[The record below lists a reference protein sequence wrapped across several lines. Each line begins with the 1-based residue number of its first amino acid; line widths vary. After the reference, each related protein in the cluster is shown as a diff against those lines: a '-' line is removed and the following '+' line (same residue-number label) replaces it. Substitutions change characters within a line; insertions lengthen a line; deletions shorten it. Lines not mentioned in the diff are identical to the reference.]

1 MNTQIFANIISSL
14 LLLVTGGMLC
24 ATYYFNKKQNEN
36 NQKTFTL
43 NYIEMENN
51 NKRLQEAKEWLNLS
65 MFEEDKI
72 STYADPVKYLTQK
85 RNIMESGKIF
95 NKNHLYIMEIIKATK
110 NAKILISKNII
121 NQDIY
126 LTARHED
133 ILIEHSIIYPYLEE
147 KINIHN
153 GQIDNIKPAIK
164 EYLELVEICKQL
176 TK

>member
-43 NYIEMENN
+43 NYIEMENS

-85 RNIMESGKIF
+85 RNIMESGK
-95 NKNHLYIMEIIKATK
+95 TK

-126 LTARHED
+126 LTTRHED

-147 KINIHN
+147 KINMHN